1 MKSRHSKHRRFSI
14 ALLFLSLGSAPA
26 SVAQTPGGG
35 VPALD
40 SNEAAFRRLSN
51 SLLCQ
56 CGSCNYLVASCNHLD
71 CASATY
77 IRKTIQNSLAAGKSE
92 EVIMASFAQEYGPRI
107 LPEPPRQGF
116 NWLAWVMPFVGLFL
130 GGGAVSYVLW
140 RWKRKP
146 EEVQESDEDLAVP
159 PAAADQ
165 SPSSLIEKYRAQIDQ
180 ELEEE

>member
-1 MKSRHSKHRRFSI
+1 MKFLRRHRRVGF
-14 ALLFLSLGSAPA
+14 ALLLLSLGSAAA
-26 SVAQTPGGG
+26 SVAQTPG
-35 VPALD
+35 PAQLTD
-40 SNEAAFRRLSN
+40 SNDAAFRRLSN

-107 LPEPPRQGF
+107 LPEPPRRGF
-116 NWLAWVMPFVGLFL
+116 SWLAWVMPFVGLFL

-140 RWKRKP
+140 RWKGRS
-146 EEVQESDEDLAVP
+146 EEVQQSEESLAVP
-159 PAAADQ
+159 PAAPDQ
-165 SPSSLIEKYRAQIDQ
+165 SPSALVEKYRAQIDQ
-180 ELEEE
+180 ELEKD